1 MKEEEGRGGEF
12 SFFRLSSWRE
22 KNILAFVGRKEG
34 GVTAAISALWMVE
47 RREGTMSNLLQAAVT
62 NGAGGFDRSA
72 LLKDCS

>member
-1 MKEEEGRGGEF
+1 MKGGGGSSLELEGKKHF
-12 SFFRLSSWRE
+12 SLRRKE
-22 KNILAFVGRKEG
+22 GRKEG